1 MLVESRCLGIW
12 LLPGIRYILAEVLD
26 DGVLTA
32 ACLHEDSQSTQLMR
46 QYMICTLNRKS
57 AWEAKDFE
65 I

>member
-1 MLVESRCLGIW
+1 MLVKSRCLGIW
-12 LLPGIRYILAEVLD
+12 LLPGIKYIPAELSD
-26 DGVLTA
+26 DGMLNA
-32 ACLHEDSQSTQLMR
+32 ACLHEDSQRTQLMR